1 MRHFLEIA
9 HALSDEMRVRVLFL
23 LRGHSEGLPEAFI
36 LETLDLPR
44 VRLQRE
50 VEVLFRVGLVDYYTL
65 EGLRYYTLSIEGSLL
80 LIEGAYLFLFQSL
93 ESNAMVRK
101 DQIKLQQ
108 VFQNAQTRRTASR
121 RLGDVVRLSD
131 ATISSDSCHYG
142 FSKLV
147 SRVSENSS
155 FSSDTSEAIVWRE
168 R

>member
-9 HALSDEMRVRVLFL
+9 HALSEEMRVRVLFL
-23 LRGHSEGLPEAFI
+23 LRGQSEGLPEVFI

-50 VEVLFRVGLVDYYTL
+50 VEVLFRVGLIDYYTL

-80 LIEGAYLFLFQSL
+80 LIERAYLFLFQSL

-108 VFQNAQTRRTASR
+108 AFQNAQNRRTASR

-131 ATISSDSCHYG
+131 TSISSDACHDG
-142 FSKLV
+142 LSKLV
-147 SRVSENSS
+147 SRVSE
-155 FSSDTSEAIVWRE
+155 SDSLSLEAIAWGE
-168 R
+168 H